1 MIPTRVIIMN
11 NREQFSQQ
19 WQRGV
24 TLIELMIVV
33 VVVSILAAVAYPSYT
48 QSVVRSKRQAAK
60 NLLYTIADRQEQ
72 FYQDNK
78 RYAADL
84 SALGYAADNV
94 GVDRNGQMA
103 DAGAAER
110 TYVLALVNTTP
121 TGYTVQAVPQLKQAL
136 HDTKCMTLTLDNLGQ
151 RDQSGAGDNCW

>member
-1 MIPTRVIIMN
+1 MN
-11 NREQFSQQ
+11 NSIQFTQQ

-24 TLIELMIVV
+24 TLVELMVVMVV
-33 VVVSILAAVAYPSYT
+33 VAILAAVAYPSYT

-78 RYAADL
+78 RYAANL
-84 SALGYAADNV
+84 STLGYDADSI
-94 GVDRNGQMA
+94 GVDSNGQLA
-103 DAGAAER
+103 DASAAER
-110 TYVLALVNTTP
+110 SYVLDLVNATATS
-121 TGYTVQAVPQLKQAL
+121 YTVQAVPQLTQAL

-151 RDQSGAGDNCW
+151 RDQSGAGNNCW